1 MLTPR
6 RHIDDG
12 AGPTGLT
19 PAMRTIAAGLLGL
32 AGLAACGSGS
42 DEDGAAV
49 TTARTDVAMA
59 TTTSEA
65 VASTTVPATTV
76 TSPTTAPVT
85 EPPVTEPTTTVPE
98 IEYPIVV
105 EGSTTEPEDQMGSR
119 GEGPNGRRKYYNLKV
134 FDGGLVGEGDA
145 VGWWR
150 IGESSV
156 EGAEV
161 VDFTGELVGMGSG
174 TFTYTDQFATTFEGE
189 FTGSAEIV
197 GTGGT
202 FENLVGTIE
211 FSSSDFGA
219 NRSFRATFTPAPTED
234 GTVVAPP
241 LTAETA
247 AAIADEFAIAFNT
260 GDFDRVAQRL
270 GPAGTWIFIDGTE
283 FDQSSIAEFLGNFD
297 VITDIARTDQ
307 RLEGPDGFA
316 FEMFETWS
324 GGDEKTFWFAVS
336 RDEAGV
342 VTITEYNEAPNW

>member
-6 RHIDDG
+6 RHIDNG
-12 AGPTGLT
+12 AGPTRPT
-19 PAMRTIAAGLLGL
+19 PAMRTIAAGILGI
-32 AGLAACGSGS
+32 AGLVACGSGS
-42 DEDGAAV
+42 DESGAAV
-49 TTARTDVAMA
+49 TTPRTDVAMA

-76 TSPTTAPVT
+76 SPPTTAT
-85 EPPVTEPTTTVPE
+85 VTEPTTTVAE

-105 EGSTTEPEDQMGSR
+105 EGSTTEPEERLRSL

-161 VDFTGELVGMGSG
+161 VDFTGEVVGIGSG

-189 FTGSAEIV
+189 FTGTAEIV
-197 GTGGT
+197 GTGGA

-211 FSSSDFGA
+211 YASSDFGA
-219 NRSFRATFTPAPTED
+219 TRTFRATFTPAPTDD
-234 GTVVAPP
+234 GAVIASP

-247 AAIADEFAIAFNT
+247 AAIADEFSIAFNA
-260 GDFDRVAQRL
+260 GDFDRVARRL
-270 GPAGTWIFIDGTE
+270 GPEGTWIGTDGTAH
-283 FDQSSIAEFLGNFD
+283 DQSSIAEFLGTFD
-297 VITDIARTDQ
+297 FITDIVRTDQ
-307 RLEGPDGFA
+307 RREGPGGFA

-324 GGDEKTFWFAVS
+324 GGEEKTFWFAVS

-342 VTITEYNEAPNW
+342 VTITEYPEAPNW